1 MTVNKFN
8 AEQARNLSKENN
20 SKYAV
25 DTILEKVRQK
35 AKLGEFSVRIYEY
48 GFGSDVSYYNNPYSK
63 YPQKGKEIIEQ
74 LRSRG
79 FKADVQ
85 FDMNQLVDQ
94 YLLVSWD
101 E

>member
-1 MTVNKFN
+1 MTFN

-25 DTILEKVRQK
+25 ETILEKVK
-35 AKLGEFSVRIYEY
+35 KKCKCGEFSLRVYEY
-48 GFGSDVSYYNNPYSK
+48 GFGSDGAYFNNHFGK
-63 YPQKGKEIIEQ
+63 YPPKGKEIIEK
-74 LRSRG
+74 LILLG
-79 FKADVQ
+79 FKAEMQ